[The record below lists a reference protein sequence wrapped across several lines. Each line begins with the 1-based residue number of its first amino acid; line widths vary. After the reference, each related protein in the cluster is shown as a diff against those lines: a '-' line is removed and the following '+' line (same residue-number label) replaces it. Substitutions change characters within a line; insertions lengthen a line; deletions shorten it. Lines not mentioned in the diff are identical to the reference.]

1 MNRFSGGLLRSPT
14 NMNPWNFI
22 DTFHVALWTISSGT
36 VLILK
41 CPFRYKGNK
50 DSRGYFYKL
59 SLFTQRINNQTI
71 SNWERSLLGLE
82 DVRGNK
88 WIFFKSSLK
97 PVSKTKQ
104 SLFFFFFG
112 GRVFTSGQVV
122 SVYDFSS
129 VQLLSPVWLFVTPWT
144 TECQAYNFFANRVYP
159 QHFEEMTPD
168 SQKY

>member
-1 MNRFSGGLLRSPT
+1 MFFFYSKANEFFFMNRFSGGLLRSPT

-104 SLFFFFFG
+104 SLFFFWRKGVYF
-112 GRVFTSGQVV
+112 RSSGLCLWLQ
-122 SVYDFSS
+122 FSS
-129 VQLLSPVWLFVTPWT
+129 VAQSCLTLCDPMDHRMPGL
-144 TECQAYNFFANRVYP
+144 
-159 QHFEEMTPD
+159 
-168 SQKY
+168 

>member
-71 SNWERSLLGLE
+71 SNWEISLLVLE
-82 DVRGNK
+82 DVRCNK

-97 PVSKTKQ
+97 PVSKTEQ
-104 SLFFFFFG
+104 SLFFFFG

-122 SVYDFSS
+122 SVTS
-129 VQLLSPVWLFVTPWT
+129 VQFSCSVLSDSLWPHGPQNARPITSLLIGYILSILKRWLQIAKNTS
-144 TECQAYNFFANRVYP
+144 N
-159 QHFEEMTPD
+159 
-168 SQKY
+168 

>member
-1 MNRFSGGLLRSPT
+1 MFFFYSKANEFFFMNRFSGGLLRSPT

-71 SNWERSLLGLE
+71 SNWEISLLGLE

-97 PVSKTKQ
+97 PVSKTEQ
-104 SLFFFFFG
+104 SLFFFFFLEEG
-112 GRVFTSGQVV
+112 CLLQVKW
-122 SVYDFSS
+122 SLWLQFSS
-129 VQLLSPVWLFVTPWT
+129 VAQSCLTLCDPMDHRMPGL
-144 TECQAYNFFANRVYP
+144 
-159 QHFEEMTPD
+159 
-168 SQKY
+168 